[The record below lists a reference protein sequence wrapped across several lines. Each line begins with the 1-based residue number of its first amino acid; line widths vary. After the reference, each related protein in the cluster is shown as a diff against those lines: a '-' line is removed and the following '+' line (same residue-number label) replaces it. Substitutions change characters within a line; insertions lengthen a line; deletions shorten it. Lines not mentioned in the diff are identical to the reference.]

1 MRSAIVVSLGFLAAC
16 GTSVLPLG
24 EGGSDGAGA
33 SGHGGSSSEGASS
46 QGASAQGG
54 AGQGASGLGGFGH
67 EGGAFAQGGSSASSF
82 GGFSGSGG
90 SSSTGVET
98 CAPLGGACSS
108 CVSIECSASWCACTD
123 NPECLATLVCFGQ
136 CTTDP
141 CYSDCLSEHSAGA
154 SDALLVLGCPGC
166 AGQCGSQPNDPCTE
180 CLYTDC
186 EDQTN
191 ACVAEPD
198 CLPLWQCL
206 NDCPPGG
213 LTCQSDCYDA
223 YPDGIM
229 VLESLFNC
237 AGTTCSST
245 CG

>member
-1 MRSAIVVSLGFLAAC
+1 MRIPTALLSIGFLAAC

-33 SGHGGSSSEGASS
+33 STAGGSSADGASS

-54 AGQGASGLGGFGH
+54 AGQGASGQGASSQ
-67 EGGAFAQGGSSASSF
+67 GGASAQGGSSSSGF
-82 GGFSGSGG
+82 GGFIGSGG
-90 SSSTGVET
+90 SSSTGGEI
-98 CAPLGGACSS
+98 CAPLGGACSG
-108 CVSIECSASWCACTD
+108 CVSMECSASWCACTD

-136 CTTDP
+136 CTTDT
-141 CYSDCLSEHSAGA
+141 CYSDCLSAHSAGA

-166 AGQCGSQPNDPCTE
+166 AAQCGSQPIDPCTE

-198 CLPLWQCL
+198 CLPLWGCL

-213 LTCQSDCYDA
+213 LTCQSNCYDA
-223 YPDGIM
+223 YPEGIM

-237 AGTTCSST
+237 AESDCSGT